1 MTSARTHPL
10 RQVTVIG
17 FEQALATA
25 ITGIMDL
32 FRMAGV
38 TWARINEQ
46 PVEPHF
52 QVTLATATGEPCHC
66 VNGLTLQAHC
76 SWAEAPAPDIVII
89 PTIGGDIERTLAD
102 NAALAPLLRD
112 WHRQGTDVA
121 SNCTGAFFLADAS
134 LLDNRDATTHWG
146 YCNLFRERYPD
157 VRLLPHQLITSADTL
172 FCAGGGMAWFD
183 LGLFLV
189 ERHCGVETARTLAKA
204 FVMDMGRNSQAAY
217 ASIHSR
223 RYHQDQTVMLIQD
236 WLEEH
241 IAEPINLDALA
252 TRFHLTP
259 RTFKRRF
266 RDATG
271 DRPLHY
277 LQKLR
282 VEAAKRLLEDP
293 RQRLQQV
300 TRAVGYEDASSF
312 SRLFRTHTGMTPST
326 YRSRFVGSSA
336 TT

>member
-1 MTSARTHPL
+1 MARTSPVQL
-10 RQVTVIG
+10 RQVTIVG

-25 ITGIMDL
+25 ITGVLDL

-38 TWARINEQ
+38 TWARIHEQ
-46 PVEPHF
+46 PPQPHF
-52 QVTLATATGEPCHC
+52 QVSLATASGEPCHC
-66 VNGLTLQAHC
+66 ANGLTLQAHC
-76 SWAEAPAPDIVII
+76 SWRETPTPDLVII
-89 PTIGGDIERTLAD
+89 PTIAGDIDRTLAD
-102 NAALAPLLRD
+102 NAELLPLLRY
-112 WHRQGTDVA
+112 WHTQGGDLA
-121 SNCTGAFFLADAS
+121 SNCTGAFFLAEAG
-134 LLDNRDATTHWG
+134 LLEHREATTHWG
-146 YCNLFRERYPD
+146 YCNLFQQRYPG
-157 VRLLPHQLITSADTL
+157 VNLRPNQLITSADRI
-172 FCAGGGMAWFD
+172 FCAGGGMAWLD

-236 WLEEH
+236 WMEEH
-241 IAEPINLDALA
+241 IGETINLDTLA

-266 RDATG
+266 REATG
-271 DRPLHY
+271 DRPLQY

-282 VEAAKRLLEDP
+282 VEASKRLLEDP
-293 RQRLQQV
+293 RQRLHQV

-312 SRLFRTHTGMTPST
+312 SRLFRTHTGMTPSA
-326 YRSRFVGSSA
+326 YRSRFVGTSDRA
-336 TT
+336 

>member
-1 MTSARTHPL
+1 MTTTRPQPL
-10 RQVTVIG
+10 KQVTVIG

-25 ITGIMDL
+25 ITGIIDL

-38 TWARINEQ
+38 TWARINDQ

-52 QVTLATATGEPCHC
+52 QVTLATANGEPCQC

-76 SWAEAPAPDIVII
+76 SWAEAPVPDIVII

-102 NAALAPLLRD
+102 NSGLLPFLKH
-112 WHRQGTDVA
+112 WHQQGTDVA
-121 SNCTGAFFLADAS
+121 SNCTGAFFLAEAG
-134 LLDNRDATTHWG
+134 LLEHREATTHWG
-146 YCNLFRERYPD
+146 YCSLFRERYPG
-157 VRLLPHQLITSADTL
+157 VGLRPHQLITSADTL

-241 IAEPINLDALA
+241 IAQPIKLDELA
-252 TRFHLTP
+252 ARFHLTP

-266 RDATG
+266 RQATG
-271 DRPLHY
+271 DQPLHY
-277 LQKLR
+277 VQKLR

-293 RQRLQQV
+293 RQRLHQV

-312 SRLFRTHTGMTPST
+312 SRLFRTHTGMTPGT
-326 YRSRFVGSSA
+326 YRSRFVGNTDRA
-336 TT
+336 